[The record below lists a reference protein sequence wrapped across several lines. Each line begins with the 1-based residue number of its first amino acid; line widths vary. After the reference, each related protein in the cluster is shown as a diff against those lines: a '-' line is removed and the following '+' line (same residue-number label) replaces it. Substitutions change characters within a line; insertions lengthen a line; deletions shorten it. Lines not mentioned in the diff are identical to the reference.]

1 MDEAARGGGVG
12 STTLFIGMTVS
23 GGMTSLSILEI
34 HDIQYRMRTG
44 RGSRKRG
51 GGGALRIGVGKKSNS
66 LFIHRQLNLS
76 LNSLDSPFEDIEPPS
91 QTTHKEKV
99 ELLEKPRRAVTLGT
113 HL

>member
-66 LFIHRQLNLS
+66 LFIHRQLIPISVWGLGKES
-76 LNSLDSPFEDIEPPS
+76 DPPTS
-91 QTTHKEKV
+91 IFRLIAST
-99 ELLEKPRRAVTLGT
+99 R
-113 HL
+113 HLRT